1 MTRFLATDKVFFH
14 GTYSN
19 FSRFKPLSHFGSI
32 YAAKEMAS
40 NGLKK
45 EENRSGYVA
54 VSRTR
59 TGDPS
64 YIIPVKLNLKNT
76 YELQDVNAI
85 HNIGYYREVLL
96 YHFIKELKRSKV
108 SSAYDYIVCEPFA
121 KGTIS
126 SVRKELETDNL
137 YEVAKDSSYSEE
149 FDRKHLFFQRM
160 IHYFESIGFD
170 GFHYTNYYE
179 DTGHVSYVPFRS
191 DSIIRLDKP
200 YEIRARANIDNQMK
214 FDGQRFL
221 SENEEYLLRN
231 EMVNRLESMA
241 DKIELFAEHRNVL
254 LRPSDFRQ
262 ILREKLYY
270 SKLLFSE
277 ILPKIERVTKQ
288 PKYGYHGMGHTAQV
302 GIMGLDFALSVRQDP
317 LPVIL
322 AASLRDCAS
331 VKDECCEAHGANC
344 EPIARK
350 FLADNYPNLL
360 PVEIEE
366 IINAVKT
373 HTVGRACT
381 DLVSACLWDADRVRL
396 SWELG
401 YSPEPFSTPYGNVV
415 AGLDEPG
422 RAKYIAGQEK
432 FLVQN
437 NIKTRAQI
445 EYDKVMESRQTALD
459 TVFKCKGK

>member
-1 MTRFLATDKVFFH
+1 
-14 GTYSN
+14 
-19 FSRFKPLSHFGSI
+19 
-32 YAAKEMAS
+32 
-40 NGLKK
+40 
-45 EENRSGYVA
+45 
-54 VSRTR
+54 
-59 TGDPS
+59 
-64 YIIPVKLNLKNT
+64 
-76 YELQDVNAI
+76 
-85 HNIGYYREVLL
+85 
-96 YHFIKELKRSKV
+96 
-108 SSAYDYIVCEPFA
+108 
-121 KGTIS
+121 
-126 SVRKELETDNL
+126 
-137 YEVAKDSSYSEE
+137 
-149 FDRKHLFFQRM
+149 
-160 IHYFESIGFD
+160 
-170 GFHYTNYYE
+170 
-179 DTGHVSYVPFRS
+179 
-191 DSIIRLDKP
+191 
-200 YEIRARANIDNQMK
+200 MK

-262 ILREKLYY
+262 VLREKLYY

-277 ILPKIERVTKQ
+277 ILPKIERITKQ

-322 AASLRDCAS
+322 AASLHDCAS
-331 VKDECCEAHGANC
+331 INDEHCEAHGPNC

-366 IINAVKT
+366 IVDAVKT

-401 YSPEPFSTPYGNVV
+401 YSPEPFSTPYGKVV
-415 AGLDEPG
+415 AGLDETG

-459 TVFKCKGK
+459 TAFKVKQK